1 MARIKV
7 TVERINGTCNLPH
20 LVGDH
25 FYVDGSRLLIPEC
38 GHVCIWALQSMMP
51 VFPILSEKDRLDPG
65 HWVGKVKTFSC
76 PDPQGLVQFR
86 LEVIDSRAPAPS
98 ALTDRTPGTSR
109 PSRARSASGTRKKPA
124 SHSRRPEPSSRG
136 RRKKK

>member
-1 MARIKV
+1 MAKIKV

-25 FYVDGSRLLIPEC
+25 FLVDGSRLHIPEG

-51 VFPILSEKDRLDPG
+51 IFPILSVKDRLDAG
-65 HWVGKVKTFSC
+65 HWIGKVKTFSC

-86 LEVIDSRAPAPS
+86 LETVDDEKSASKSDMKKTSRAPQSVRPAP
-98 ALTDRTPGTSR
+98 
-109 PSRARSASGTRKKPA
+109 
-124 SHSRRPEPSSRG
+124 G
-136 RRKKK
+136 RRKSK